1 MKKVFIYAMGGI
13 ILPFLASC
21 GDDKN
26 ETKYEGVN
34 KIYLSAQDPV
44 IEEMED
50 TPLTVS
56 VDLTSAC
63 EQDMSFNFK
72 ILNDEDGILKLE
84 NNPVVI
90 PAGSKSATFQVVSNQ
105 KELLVEDTYFD
116 IGISE
121 LPSWNMELSA
131 VLKVRVKPNPQ
142 IPQLTE
148 AQKALIEGYKTKYG
162 IDLNE
167 WLGVVSCHT
176 TVHSPADGYSEAFAA
191 AFTKEYDRKTII
203 TLSELAT
210 AEIPVLKMV
219 DDPMGLTEYLA
230 WVLRKETVE
239 NTEFWYGEYASPSYA
254 MIMNLLNWNRENPG
268 TLTMSLDNLR
278 LKELSDGTADV
289 EFIGIKTNVY
299 GESVPVV
306 PFEFV
311 FTPWELQK
319 QKIKEGN
326 PNAID
331 LEAQDGTANPDYY
344 LLRTSAI
351 KDEFGDEANFIEP
364 KGNFNFN
371 AGGKMVFQFVMDHS
385 LAGGYTRVQVEYA
398 KK

>member
-1 MKKVFIYAMGGI
+1 M
-13 ILPFLASC
+13 
-21 GDDKN
+21 
-26 ETKYEGVN
+26 N

-162 IDLNE
+162 ICL
-167 WLGVVSCHT
+167 LYT
-176 TVHSPADGYSEAFAA
+176 
-191 AFTKEYDRKTII
+191 
-203 TLSELAT
+203 
-210 AEIPVLKMV
+210 
-219 DDPMGLTEYLA
+219 
-230 WVLRKETVE
+230 
-239 NTEFWYGEYASPSYA
+239 SPSP
-254 MIMNLLNWNRENPG
+254 RDC
-268 TLTMSLDNLR
+268 S
-278 LKELSDGTADV
+278 
-289 EFIGIKTNVY
+289 
-299 GESVPVV
+299 
-306 PFEFV
+306 
-311 FTPWELQK
+311 
-319 QKIKEGN
+319 
-326 PNAID
+326 
-331 LEAQDGTANPDYY
+331 
-344 LLRTSAI
+344 
-351 KDEFGDEANFIEP
+351 
-364 KGNFNFN
+364 
-371 AGGKMVFQFVMDHS
+371 
-385 LAGGYTRVQVEYA
+385 
-398 KK
+398 